1 MSPMPVKRNPDPG
14 YPGIGKDFR
23 FFYFSELIKRPV
35 VTGKITDRIG
45 KISDLVF
52 RLSEPYPE
60 AVGIYIEHG
69 WGKPTEF
76 VPWEKVVKIEDD
88 AIFVQAPE
96 GGKYPPFVD
105 QVGWLLLN
113 GHLMGRTIL
122 DLDGRR
128 IEVVNDVHLL
138 ESRGR
143 MIVVHVDISFNGF
156 VRRMGL
162 RKSRWFREK
171 LISWKY
177 VQPLS
182 VEDAA
187 STDAVVLS
195 ITRNSV
201 KDLPSED
208 LADALEEL
216 SGDEQQAFFS
226 ALDRETAADAL
237 AEAEPR
243 VQRQLIANL
252 RQERARGIMSELSV
266 AQLADL
272 FSVLPRDQMVQ
283 LMNLVA
289 PDDAKRIRSILSE
302 REQTAAGLMSH
313 EFATA
318 SPGDSVG
325 DILRSIRES
334 KREKEEL
341 SYIYIV
347 GSDKTLLGVVDI
359 RELLLTPDDT
369 LLEPIM
375 TYPVVEAEST
385 DAREDL
391 EEMFAKYQYRMIPVV
406 EENRIIGVVHYKDI
420 MKGLVMRAK
429 A

>member
-1 MSPMPVKRNPDPG
+1 MSPLPVKKNPDPS

-23 FFYFSELIKRPV
+23 FIYFSELIKRPI

-45 KISDLVF
+45 RISDLVF

-60 AVGIYIEHG
+60 AIGIYIEHG

-76 VPWEKVVKIEDD
+76 VPWDKVVKIEDD
-88 AIFVQAPE
+88 AVFVEAPE

-143 MIVVHVDISFNGF
+143 MIIVHVDISFNGF
-156 VRRMGL
+156 VRRMGI
-162 RKSRWFREK
+162 RKSHWFREK

-216 SGDEQQAFFS
+216 SGDEQKAFFS
-226 ALDRETAADAL
+226 ALDRESAADAL

-243 VQRQLIANL
+243 VQRQLIASL
-252 RQERARGIMSELSV
+252 REERARGILSELSV
-266 AQLADL
+266 AQLANL
-272 FSVLPRDQMVQ
+272 FSVLPRDHMMQ
-283 LMNLVA
+283 LMNLVS
-289 PDDAKRIRSILSE
+289 PDEARRIRSILSE

-313 EFATA
+313 DFVTA
-318 SPGDSVG
+318 SLGDMAG
-325 DILRSIRES
+325 DTLKLIRSS
-334 KREKEEL
+334 GREKEQL

-347 GSDKTLLGVVDI
+347 NPDKTLLGVVDI
-359 RELLLTPDDT
+359 RELLLSTDDT
-369 LLEPIM
+369 VMEKIM

-391 EEMFAKYQYRMIPVV
+391 EEIFAKYKYRMIPVV
-406 EENRIIGVVHYKDI
+406 EENKIVGVVHYKDI
-420 MKGLVMRAK
+420 M
-429 A
+429 